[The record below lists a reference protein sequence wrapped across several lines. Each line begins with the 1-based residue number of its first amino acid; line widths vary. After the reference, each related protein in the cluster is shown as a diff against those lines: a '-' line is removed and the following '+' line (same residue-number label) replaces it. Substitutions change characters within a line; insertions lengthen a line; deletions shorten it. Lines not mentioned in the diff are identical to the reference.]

1 MGKLGRVLAAV
12 TVMIIVIGGIIFLNG
27 NQTKA
32 PSNQPEQNTQ
42 TGNSN
47 TKAAAVITY
56 NGSTFSLST
65 NTVKSGD
72 TVKVENKS
80 DKDLD
85 FDSDPHPV
93 HTDNKE
99 LNAGDIAPGTSKSFV
114 LTTKGTWGFHNH
126 LNASQNGEL
135 TVE

>member
-1 MGKLGRVLAAV
+1 MGKLGRVISVAA
-12 TVMIIVIGGIIFLNG
+12 VMIIVIGGIIFLNN

-32 PSNQPEQNTQ
+32 PSDQPEQNSQ
-42 TGNSN
+42 TGNEN
-47 TKAAAVITY
+47 TEAAAVITY
-56 NGSTFSLST
+56 DGNGFSLST

-72 TVKVENKS
+72 TVRVDNKS

-85 FDSDPHPV
+85 FNSDPHPV

-99 LNAGDIAPGTSKSFV
+99 LNAGDITPGASKSFV
-114 LTTKGTWGFHNH
+114 LTLKGTWGFHNH
-126 LNASQNGEL
+126 LNSSQNGEL